1 MPYESIRNLLSEGQK
16 VTLLLSSEERPYL
29 VTVES
34 MGDDGVEIA
43 APLMKGYYIPVEKGS
58 SVELRVGNRGG
69 LYKIPFRISNRTSGE
84 INTLKLILDGE
95 IDKMQRREL
104 MRMSIFVDFDL
115 EFPYGGVFKSPSD
128 FKILHGKR
136 GNLSG
141 GGLFFRANKPLPI
154 DFKMNVRLNLEPHYN
169 RPVIAQVIVVRSEED
184 TVTDKLFGI
193 AVEFTSIRE
202 GDRDKI
208 ISYVLHKERDIIRRS
223 IDEEFDQ

>member
-1 MPYESIRNLLSEGQK
+1 MPGESIKSLLTEGQK
-16 VTLLLSSEERPYL
+16 VTLLLSNEERPYL

-34 MGDDGVEIA
+34 MEEDGIEIA
-43 APLMKGYYIPVEKGS
+43 APLMKGYYIPVEKGA
-58 SVELRVGNRGG
+58 SVELRVGNRNG
-69 LYKIPFRISNRTSGE
+69 LFKIPFVISNRSSGT
-84 INTLKLILDGE
+84 INKLKLLLNGE

-115 EFPYGGVFKSPSD
+115 EFPYGGVYKAPSD

-141 GGLFFRANKPLPI
+141 GGLFFLANKPLPI
-154 DFKMNVRLNLEPHYN
+154 DFKMNVRLNLEPHFN
-169 RPVIAQVIVVRSEED
+169 RPVIAQVAVVRIED
-184 TVTDKLFGI
+184 NSISNDVFGI
-193 AVEFTSIRE
+193 AVEFVSIRE

-223 IDEEFDQ
+223 VI